1 MNLHKKARTC
11 PASRA
16 LLVDRVIRLGWKV
29 THAAEAA
36 GVSARTAHK
45 WLNRNALGGK
55 SSLEDK
61 SSRPI
66 KSPNRLSKAW
76 VELILELRRSRMSGP
91 GIATRLGLPKST
103 VSRILKRHKM
113 SRLRALEPMVPVQ
126 RYEWPNAGDML
137 HLDVKKLGRIKGI
150 GHRITGNRQLSKRQR
165 GIGWDFV
172 HVCIDDA
179 TRVAYVEVLGD
190 EKGETTVGF
199 LKRAVAW
206 FRSMGVRVQ
215 RILTD
220 NGSGYLSKV
229 FANACVWLRLKHR
242 RTRPYTPRT
251 NGKAERFI
259 QTLLRECAYAMPF
272 ISSAQR
278 VIALKGW
285 LKHYNEGRFH
295 GTIRMTPFQRLKA
308 AAGTTS

>member
-190 EKGETTVGF
+190 EKVRRRWAFSNVLSPGFARWECASKESSPTT
-199 LKRAVAW
+199 AVATSQ
-206 FRSMGVRVQ
+206 RSSPTLASGF
-215 RILTD
+215 
-220 NGSGYLSKV
+220 GSSTAELAPTRRGRTAKLSASSKRCCG
-229 FANACVWLRLKHR
+229 NA
-242 RTRPYTPRT
+242 PTP
-251 NGKAERFI
+251 
-259 QTLLRECAYAMPF
+259 CH
-272 ISSAQR
+272 SSAR
-278 VIALKGW
+278 YRPG
-285 LKHYNEGRFH
+285 
-295 GTIRMTPFQRLKA
+295 
-308 AAGTTS
+308 